1 MVVGQLV
8 VKALAIDYLVMLLSH
23 CPSNQRML
31 ATGPGVLPAVQ
42 RLCVDE
48 ASLLEQSYRLAAA
61 VGSYSVTPA
70 DVATLLDSA
79 ELLAGMAAVGD
90 TGHQATMLL
99 QMLAQLA
106 MQQLPHSYF
115 NCDLLCSLPP
125 PEPLK
130 EHLQPKTGCATPC
143 NALSL
148 SCWLQVYDLLLAAC

>member
-1 MVVGQLV
+1 
-8 VKALAIDYLVMLLSH
+8 
-23 CPSNQRML
+23 ML

-79 ELLAGMAAVGD
+79 ELLAGGPVIGER
-90 TGHQATMLL
+90 GHQATMLL

-115 NCDLLCSLPP
+115 NCDLLCSLPT
-125 PEPLK
+125 PEALT
-130 EHLQPKTGCATPC
+130 EHLQPKSGCATPC
-143 NALSL
+143 NS
-148 SCWLQVYDLLLAAC
+148 SC